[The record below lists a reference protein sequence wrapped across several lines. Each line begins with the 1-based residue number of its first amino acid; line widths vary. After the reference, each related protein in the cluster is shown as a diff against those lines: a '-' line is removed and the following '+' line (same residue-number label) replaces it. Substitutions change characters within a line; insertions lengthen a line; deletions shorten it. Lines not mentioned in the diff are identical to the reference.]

1 MLDIMTLKNRVKS
14 YCDRKNMAVTKFERT
29 AGLSNGYFKDNLKR
43 MSDDKIE
50 SIHRAYPDLNIDWLI
65 TGNGTMLKSE
75 PQYVECEEV
84 VENKKMV
91 SISLLSAEDE
101 IEVDIDSLMR
111 TWHTTPEKLATIIG
125 EDIAF
130 IRACNSKL
138 RPRHIVALQKY
149 YGDAVIDKYAKYP
162 NNIKAEITETIPMLP
177 SEIATEPEQDIR
189 MYIESSGSELERVN
203 PTQLLRHA
211 DVAEKILHTSMFPTF
226 QPEDIVFVRFIPHAM
241 QIVDGNTY
249 YIDSKTYPTLI
260 RRVKLEGDSHLRL
273 IAQNKQFADIIMPR
287 ADINNLG
294 AIVGLLRMNF
304 GNQYDEMEE
313 LRHKKDSHLERMME
327 LLEQS
332 TEQQGKLIDHICRE
346 K

>member
-1 MLDIMTLKNRVKS
+1 MLDFKQLLYDKGMTQADLAEILGISQPLV
-14 YCDRKNMAVTKFERT
+14 
-29 AGLSNGYFKDNLKR
+29 SNVIRGKRGIPAYYMEKITEYF
-43 MSDDKIE
+43 
-50 SIHRAYPDLNIDWLI
+50 
-65 TGNGTMLKSE
+65 G
-75 PQYVECEEV
+75 EEV
-84 VENKKMV
+84 IKLYNTPDTPLQNITQQATVTIFDPTTV
-91 SISLLSAEDE
+91 AE
-101 IEVDIDSLMR
+101 M
-111 TWHTTPEKLATIIG
+111 K
-125 EDIAF
+125 EDILEEEA
-130 IRACNSKL
+130 
-138 RPRHIVALQKY
+138 
-149 YGDAVIDKYAKYP
+149 
-162 NNIKAEITETIPMLP
+162 IPMLP

-189 MYIESSGSELERVN
+189 AYIESSGSELERVN

-273 IAQNKQFADIIMPR
+273 IAQNKQFADIVMPR

-327 LLEQS
+327 MLERS
-332 TEQQGKLIDHICRE
+332 AEQQSKLIDHICRE
-346 K
+346 R

>member
-1 MLDIMTLKNRVKS
+1 MKSLNYKQLMFDMGINQVRLSEILGISQPMLSKMIKGERSLQRHHIDTL
-14 YCDRKNMAVTKFERT
+14 
-29 AGLSNGYFKDNLKR
+29 
-43 MSDDKIE
+43 
-50 SIHRAYPDLNIDWLI
+50 
-65 TGNGTMLKSE
+65 
-75 PQYVECEEV
+75 
-84 VENKKMV
+84 
-91 SISLLSAEDE
+91 
-101 IEVDIDSLMR
+101 
-111 TWHTTPEKLATIIG
+111 IG
-125 EDIAF
+125 EFGEDVVNSYYTHQVLDNPITQQATVTIFDPTTVAEMKEDILEEEA
-130 IRACNSKL
+130 
-138 RPRHIVALQKY
+138 
-149 YGDAVIDKYAKYP
+149 
-162 NNIKAEITETIPMLP
+162 IPMLP

-189 MYIESSGSELERVN
+189 AYIESSGSELERVN
-203 PTQLLRHA
+203 PSKLLRPA

-273 IAQNKQFADIIMPR
+273 IAQNKQFADIVMPR

-327 LLEQS
+327 MLERS
-332 TEQQGKLIDHICRE
+332 AEQQSKLIDHICRE